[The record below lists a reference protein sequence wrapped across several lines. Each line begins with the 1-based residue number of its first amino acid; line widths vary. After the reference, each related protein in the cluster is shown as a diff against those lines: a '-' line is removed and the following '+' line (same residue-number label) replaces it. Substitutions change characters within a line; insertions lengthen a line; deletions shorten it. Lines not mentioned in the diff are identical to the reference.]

1 MSEMKC
7 TKCGCTLEATAKF
20 CSNCG
25 TGVETININE
35 VKDDIWNDEPVKA
48 INLEPAVTKKRE
60 FTKRRRTLTVI
71 GCINTTFFLLLWF
84 LDACQIPYTL
94 LEIFVIPSFLMLI
107 INLILTNR
115 YLKQFG
121 KVCSSMYHALKNF
134 IPLLGF
140 AGILVL
146 IAGYFMLLV
155 LFYIMFLALIV
166 IAPYISLGEMWKIK
180 FKN

>member
-7 TKCGCTLEATAKF
+7 IKCGNNLDATAKF

-25 TGVETININE
+25 ASVETIKINNIE
-35 VKDDIWNDEPVKA
+35 DDIWNDEPVKTVVS
-48 INLEPAVTKKRE
+48 EPVVLKKRE
-60 FTKRRRTLTVI
+60 FTNKRRTLTII
-71 GCINTTFFLLLWF
+71 GCVNTTFFLLLWF
-84 LDACQIPYTL
+84 LEACQIPYTL

-146 IAGYFMLLV
+146 IAGYAGLLV